1 MNKNQIID
9 NANNVLSNHVGGND
23 KFILKRYVKY
33 TQYAAYI
40 INRNSENIK
49 ISITVNYPETK
60 DFGASWAGQSNLQ
73 PYLHTLEFPPFQ
85 RYLIC

>member
-1 MNKNQIID
+1 MTTLEKIYNIAETTVINIVGV
-9 NANNVLSNHVGGND
+9 NCNNWRKCKCEDCVL
-23 KFILKRYVKY
+23 
-33 TQYAAYI
+33 
-40 INRNSENIK
+40 
-49 ISITVNYPETK
+49 VNYPETK

>member
-1 MNKNQIID
+1 M
-9 NANNVLSNHVGGND
+9 
-23 KFILKRYVKY
+23 
-33 TQYAAYI
+33 
-40 INRNSENIK
+40 
-49 ISITVNYPETK
+49 NYPETK